1 MLNIVAR
8 HLERSGGEA
17 QAASTGS
24 SVNPSRRAI
33 GSIVNPW
40 TRVETR
46 TTKNAMLK
54 NSILRGTFS
63 ITGKVARTTGTAP
76 RNPAQPNRS
85 RSVAV
90 YGPNAVATAAASGLA
105 TRATTSASSVPLQ
118 RTTSSWL
125 GNTSTPRAKNKP
137 ISASAA
143 NPSTNALTDEDPGSS
158 VLPNSSPVRY
168 AARKPDP
175 CSPAAVP

>member
-1 MLNIVAR
+1 MWGAPWR
-8 HLERSGGEA
+8 GSGGGA
-17 QAASTGS
+17 QAALTGS

-90 YGPNAVATAAASGLA
+90 CYPIGPLRRFSAFGEERIILASALMRHVRKHIHAQRLRLSTCKTGALPLSYGP
-105 TRATTSASSVPLQ
+105 Q
-118 RTTSSWL
+118 RYY
-125 GNTSTPRAKNKP
+125 
-137 ISASAA
+137 I
-143 NPSTNALTDEDPGSS
+143 
-158 VLPNSSPVRY
+158 
-168 AARKPDP
+168 
-175 CSPAAVP
+175 